1 MKKLVFQGA
10 ATALVTPFNRDCSV
24 NYKKLEEL
32 TEIQISGGIDA
43 LVVCGTTGESAVL
56 SDEEH
61 SNIIKIA
68 KKSAKGRIPVIAG
81 AGSNNTLH
89 AVTLAK
95 NAESA
100 GADALLVV
108 TPYYNK
114 TSQRG
119 LVAHY
124 TTVADS
130 VGIPVIVYNVPSR
143 TGVNIKPETY
153 ARLAEHK
160 NIVGAKE
167 ANGDLSALAES
178 ISLCGDRLVFFSG
191 SDDLIVPFLSL
202 GAKGVISVMSNLLPA
217 ETHTLCNSCL
227 SGDFWGGAAAQLKY
241 IRLIKA
247 LFSDVNPVPVK
258 TAMNICGLDVGP
270 VRPPLYP
277 MTDFAIRE
285 LDAELK
291 RIL

>member
-32 TEIQISGGIDA
+32 TEIQINGGIDA
-43 LVVCGTTGESAVL
+43 LVICGTTGESAVL
-56 SDEEH
+56 SEEEH
-61 SNIIKIA
+61 SNIIKTV
-68 KKSAKGRIPVIAG
+68 KKAANGRVPVIAG

-95 NAESA
+95 NAETE
-100 GADALLVV
+100 GADAILVV

-124 TTVADS
+124 TAIADS
-130 VGIPVIVYNVPSR
+130 VDIPVIIYNVPSR

-153 ARLAEHK
+153 ARLAEHE

-178 ISLCGDRLVFFSG
+178 ISLCGDRLTFYSG

-202 GAKGVISVMSNLLPA
+202 GAKGVISVMSNILPF
-217 ETHTLCNSCL
+217 EIHTLCESCL
-227 SGDFWGGAAAQLKY
+227 SGDFPRGAATQLKY
-241 IRLIKA
+241 VRLIKT

-277 MTDFAIRE
+277 MTGVAEQE
-285 LDAELK
+285 LAAELK